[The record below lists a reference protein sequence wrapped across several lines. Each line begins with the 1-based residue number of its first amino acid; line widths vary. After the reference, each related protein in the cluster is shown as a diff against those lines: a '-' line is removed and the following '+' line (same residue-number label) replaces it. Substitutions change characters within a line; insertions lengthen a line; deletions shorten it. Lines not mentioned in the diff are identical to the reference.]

1 LCLACKNTL
10 EIHIYSAKWC
20 MLFEKNEIF
29 RVYFVTCRMFII
41 H

>member
-1 LCLACKNTL
+1 
-10 EIHIYSAKWC
+10 